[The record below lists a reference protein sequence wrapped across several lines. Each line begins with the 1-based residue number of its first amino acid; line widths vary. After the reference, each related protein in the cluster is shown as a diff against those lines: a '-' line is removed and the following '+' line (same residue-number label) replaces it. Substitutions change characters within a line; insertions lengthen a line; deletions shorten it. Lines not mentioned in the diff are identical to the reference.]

1 MRKAAVMRRQIIRSA
16 GYQLPL
22 PEGVI
27 ADATGNLYIADRS
40 QHLVRR
46 VTPEGNSV
54 TLVGP
59 PELAMPTGLALD
71 STGPLYVSDG
81 QCHRVLKVG
90 PEGALTTAA
99 GTGVAGCS
107 GDGGPAAAARL
118 REPWGL
124 AVDRYGSLYIA
135 DAGNHRV
142 RRVAPDGLIFTV
154 AGVGRAGFSGEGG
167 PATAAELDRP
177 LDVAVDDNGNL
188 FLVDSLNGR
197 IRKVGIDGVI
207 TTVFHG
213 GGTRDGAA
221 AQHYPA
227 RVAVDD
233 AGNLLI
239 ADPFQHRVI
248 TITGVA
254 ARAAGWVALPA
265 PLYGSPEVGVRRA
278 APNAPTGTRVRD
290 GRDGSDLAER

>member
-1 MRKAAVMRRQIIRSA
+1 MRQGCREALSGHHV
-16 GYQLPL
+16 PF
-22 PEGVI
+22 PEGVA
-27 ADATGNLYIADRS
+27 ADRAGNLYIADRS
-40 QHLVRR
+40 QSLVQR

-59 PELAMPTGLALD
+59 PELAMPNGLALD

-90 PEGALTTAA
+90 PAGALPTAA
-99 GTGVAGCS
+99 GTGVAGDS
-107 GDGGPAAAARL
+107 GDGGPATAAQL

-124 AVDRYGSLYIA
+124 AVDRHGSLYIA

-142 RRVAPDGLIFTV
+142 RRVAPQGLIFTV
-154 AGVGRAGFSGEGG
+154 AGVGRAGFSGDGG

-177 LDVAVDDNGNL
+177 LGVAVDDEGNL

-197 IRKVGIDGVI
+197 IRKVGLDGVI

-213 GGTRDGAA
+213 DGTRDGAA
-221 AQHYPA
+221 AHYFPA
-227 RVAVDD
+227 RVAVGA

-239 ADPFQHRVI
+239 AHPFQHRVI
-248 TITGVA
+248 TI
-254 ARAAGWVALPA
+254 AGGAVPA
-265 PLYGSPEVGVRRA
+265 
-278 APNAPTGTRVRD
+278 
-290 GRDGSDLAER
+290 GR